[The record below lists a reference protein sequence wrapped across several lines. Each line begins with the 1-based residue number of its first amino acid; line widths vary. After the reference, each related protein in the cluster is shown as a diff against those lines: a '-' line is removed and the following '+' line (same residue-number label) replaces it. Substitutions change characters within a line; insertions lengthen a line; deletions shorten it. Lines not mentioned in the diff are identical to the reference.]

1 MTRIDRLELVVRNLA
16 DRVLGEEYTFDAIA
30 EQEAAEQ
37 GVAYV
42 PVAQAPAV
50 PDVSEALAP
59 LAERLA
65 ALESARAPV
74 ASELPDLSPILEAI
88 THLADRV
95 AAVEQNAPSVEPSAF
110 DPEPLV
116 LHIAALQD
124 RHAALSKQVMAIE
137 TYLQE
142 ILQHVEDHAQKL
154 AAHRQELDVIETFP
168 AFETEGAKR
177 KAG

>member
-42 PVAQAPAV
+42 PVAQAPAT

-59 LAERLA
+59 IVERLA
-65 ALESARAPV
+65 ALESAPV
-74 ASELPDLSPILEAI
+74 ASELPDLSPILDAI

-95 AAVEQNAPSVEPSAF
+95 AAVELSPQSAEPQAF

-124 RHAALSKQVMAIE
+124 RHAALAKQVMAIE

>member
-1 MTRIDRLELVVRNLA
+1 MSQDVFDPTIHKVVA
-16 DRVLGEEYTFDAIA
+16 V
-30 EQEAAEQ
+30 
-37 GVAYV
+37 
-42 PVAQAPAV
+42 VAQDGHPERGTHVHVSLEELARDAREMPVQTVFHHEAP
-50 PDVSEALAP
+50 PPSI
-59 LAERLA
+59 
-65 ALESARAPV
+65 
-74 ASELPDLSPILEAI
+74 DLQPILDALD
-88 THLADRV
+88 HLAGRV
-95 AAVEQNAPSVEPSAF
+95 AAVEQAPASERQTQSDGVAVSEAF

-116 LHIAALQD
+116 MHIAALQD
-124 RHAALSKQVMAIE
+124 RHAALAKQVMAIE